1 MFGYAE
7 RHAHSAFSFLD
18 GASQPEELVAA
29 AKAMDLR
36 ALALTDHNGFYGA
49 VRFAGAARK
58 VGLPTVFGAELT
70 LAGAEMDP
78 HAADPAGD
86 HLLVLARGAGG
97 YRRLSRAM
105 ALGHLSAGK
114 KRHAAYHLHELGE
127 QAGGE
132 WQILTGCRK
141 GAVRRALRSEEHT
154 SELQSRGHLVC
165 RRLHG
170 KQQRDA

>member
-1 MFGYAE
+1 QWVLRGGQVFRSGAQSGV
-7 RHAHSAFSFLD
+7 AH
-18 GASQPEELVAA
+18 GV
-29 AKAMDLR
+29 
-36 ALALTDHNGFYGA
+36 
-49 VRFAGAARK
+49 
-58 VGLPTVFGAELT
+58 GAELT

-97 YRRLSRAM
+97 YRRLSRVM

-127 QAGGE
+127 EAGGE

-141 GAVRRALRSEEHT
+141 GAVRRALGAGPREWNIS
-154 SELQSRGHLVC
+154 
-165 RRLHG
+165 
-170 KQQRDA
+170 

>member
-1 MFGYAE
+1 PLKWGRDSRRRGEGRRRGGSARREAHPILEHMFGYAE
-7 RHAHSAFSFLD
+7 LHAHSAFSFLD

-105 ALGHLSAGK
+105 ALGH
-114 KRHAAYHLHELGE
+114 
-127 QAGGE
+127 
-132 WQILTGCRK
+132 
-141 GAVRRALRSEEHT
+141 
-154 SELQSRGHLVC
+154 
-165 RRLHG
+165 
-170 KQQRDA
+170 